1 MQLSELTVR
10 GFADLLGSDAP
21 APGGGSAAALAGALG
36 AALTAMVGSLT
47 VGKKKYAEFDGL
59 ARETLEK
66 ARDLGQNFKERVVLI
81 GHDGLMDAALGK
93 GPGGDQLPL
102 IQLRQPCHAVAQAIG
117 KDQALHL
124 VILPDAVVAPGG
136 VKHPVADIHQVQQ
149 PPELFLCQLD
159 LHKKHLHLAG
169 ALRLYA
175 QYSRL
180 RRKKPLK
187 IPGKLPK
194 F

>member
-66 ARDLGQNFKERVVLI
+66 AREHGIEKVRICCAHYN
-81 GHDGLMDAALGK
+81 
-93 GPGGDQLPL
+93 
-102 IQLRQPCHAVAQAIG
+102 VASAKTIR
-117 KDQALHL
+117 AN
-124 VILPDAVVAPGG
+124 GG
-136 VKHPVADIHQVQQ
+136 VLEDEQFDSSDGTLTQRYWIQNK
-149 PPELFLCQLD
+149 
-159 LHKKHLHLAG
+159 
-169 ALRLYA
+169 
-175 QYSRL
+175 
-180 RRKKPLK
+180 
-187 IPGKLPK
+187 
-194 F
+194 